1 MPSTPVDASAHTP
14 GGARTPAARRND
26 STALAFNSTPAGQR
40 SIYLPV
46 DMGGVGR
53 GGGANQQHGSAF
65 DLKELLQRRVGDL
78 GKNVYQTKVSDKV
91 VVLEGAT
98 TSMHRWVHVYTHT
111 CTYTHTHAHTHTHTH
126 THVHTYTRLHTH
138 ADTHSHTH
146 TYTRT
151 QALV

>member
-1 MPSTPVDASAHTP
+1 VPSTPVDASA
-14 GGARTPAARRND
+14 RTPAARRYD
-26 STALAFNSTPAGQR
+26 SMALAFSSTPAGQR

-65 DLKELLQRRVGDL
+65 DLEELLQRRVGDL

-98 TSMHRWVHVYTHT
+98 TSMHRWVHVHTHT
-111 CTYTHTHAHTHTHTH
+111 CTYTHTHTHTHTHAHTYTRIHTHTHTQTHTHMHTHTHTH
-126 THVHTYTRLHTH
+126 TGTGV
-138 ADTHSHTH
+138 THS
-146 TYTRT
+146 
-151 QALV
+151 